1 MNKFLIISLLFSSL
15 IFSEKNIES
24 YEVKI
29 IDEFKINKLLPGK
42 ITPKRQSI
50 LGFEIS
56 GKLKKVIVDIGDK
69 VKVKNGFG
77 RNFLIPQKLAITFS
91 KSQLKQVE
99 EKRSQEDRKID
110 RQKDVLLDLLS
121 KVADL
126 DITIKMNSEDGAK
139 LFGSVT
145 KLDIEKLFK
154 RTIADK
160 LSKTL

>member
-1 MNKFLIISLLFSSL
+1 MKLILTQDVDNVGN
-15 IFSEKNIES
+15 EGDVVD
-24 YEVKI
+24 VK
-29 IDEFKINKLLPGK
+29 P
-42 ITPKRQSI
+42 
-50 LGFEIS
+50 
-56 GKLKKVIVDIGDK
+56 
-69 VKVKNGFG
+69 GFG

-126 DITIKMNSEDGAK
+126 NITIKMKSEDGAK

-145 KLDIEKLFK
+145 KLDIEKLL
-154 RTIADK
+154 IANDIVFDK
-160 LSKTL
+160 KYIDLSTPIKTLGEHEINVKFSNDISGSFKLTIEKED

>member
-1 MNKFLIISLLFSSL
+1 MKLILTQDVDNVGN
-15 IFSEKNIES
+15 EGDVVD
-24 YEVKI
+24 VK
-29 IDEFKINKLLPGK
+29 P
-42 ITPKRQSI
+42 
-50 LGFEIS
+50 
-56 GKLKKVIVDIGDK
+56 
-69 VKVKNGFG
+69 GFG

-145 KLDIEKLFK
+145 KLDIEKLL
-154 RTIADK
+154 IANDIVFDK
-160 LSKTL
+160 KYIDLSTPIKTLGEHEINVKFSNDISGSFKLTIEKED

>member
-1 MNKFLIISLLFSSL
+1 MKLILTQDVDNVGN
-15 IFSEKNIES
+15 EGDVVD
-24 YEVKI
+24 VK
-29 IDEFKINKLLPGK
+29 P
-42 ITPKRQSI
+42 
-50 LGFEIS
+50 
-56 GKLKKVIVDIGDK
+56 
-69 VKVKNGFG
+69 GFG

-126 DITIKMNSEDGAK
+126 NITIKMKSEDGAK

-145 KLDIEKLFK
+145 KLDIEKLL
-154 RTIADK
+154 IANDIVFDK
-160 LSKTL
+160 KYIDLSTPIKTLGEHEINVKIRNDIAGSFKLTIEKED

>member
-1 MNKFLIISLLFSSL
+1 MKLILTQDVDNVGN
-15 IFSEKNIES
+15 EGDVVD
-24 YEVKI
+24 VK
-29 IDEFKINKLLPGK
+29 P
-42 ITPKRQSI
+42 
-50 LGFEIS
+50 
-56 GKLKKVIVDIGDK
+56 
-69 VKVKNGFG
+69 GFG

-110 RQKDVLLDLLS
+110 RQKDVLLELLS

-145 KLDIEKLFK
+145 KLDIEKLL
-154 RTIADK
+154 IANDIVFDK
-160 LSKTL
+160 KYIDLSTPIKTLGEHEINVKFSNDIAGSFKLTIEKED